1 MAKFNKLNLTLLNLV
16 LSLVSIRNA
25 LLVTSKMMY
34 CHSFSD
40 FIYAKS
46 PPKKSIIIWG
56 DKIIK

>member
-1 MAKFNKLNLTLLNLV
+1 MAKFNKLNLTLLNLA

-40 FIYAKS
+40 FIYTKS
-46 PPKKSIIIWG
+46 PPKNPLLFEG
-56 DKIIK
+56 IK